1 MSAIRSAL
9 LGAAAVLTL
18 SACSTTPPP
27 PAPPPPPPP
36 NPFAEPSNLPLNA
49 PDFGR
54 IKDSDYQPAIEEGMK
69 RQLVEIEAIANN
81 PEAPSFENT
90 IAAME
95 KSGAMLT
102 RVGKVFFGLTAAN
115 TNEVLQK
122 VKSDEAPKLAAHH
135 DTIYMNAK
143 LFARV
148 EALWNN
154 RANLKLD
161 SEEGTLLA
169 VYYHDFVASG
179 AKLDAAGQKRLAEI
193 NVQISSLQTAYDEK
207 LLAATKAGAL
217 VVDDKAKLAGLDEAG
232 IAAAATRAEE
242 RGLKGKWVIPLINTT
257 QQPALQD
264 LADRDVRAKLFD
276 NAWTRAEKGDAA
288 DTRDTIATIA
298 QLRAEKAALLGYPNW
313 AAYVLEDQMA
323 KTPEAAKG
331 FLDKLGPAAVKKAKV
346 EARDIQKMIDKTHGK
361 FKLAPYDWERYAEM
375 VRKEKYDLDEGTV
388 KPYFEMKSV
397 LENGIFF
404 AANKLYGLTFKER
417 KDIPVYQA
425 DVRVFEVFDKDG
437 STLGLMYFDWFKRDN
452 KQGGAWMDTFVDQS
466 KVLGA
471 KPVVYNVCNFVKPGE
486 GQPALMS
493 FDDVTTAFHEFG
505 HALHGLFASQ
515 KYPSVS
521 GSATSRD
528 FVEYPSQFNE
538 HWALDPLVLKHYAI
552 HYQTHQP
559 IPDDLVK
566 KIKKAAT
573 FNQGYALSELVAA
586 AELDMQ
592 WAMRSKAD
600 PKADVD
606 AFEKAAL
613 QKTGMAV
620 NEVPPRYRSSYF
632 THIWSLGYS
641 AGYYAYLWAEM
652 LDDDTYAWFMDH
664 GGLTAEN
671 GQRYRDLI
679 LSRGHTMD
687 YGDMFRAFYGKDP
700 EIGPLLENRGLKA
713 PTKHKN

>member
-1 MSAIRSAL
+1 MSPIRTAF

-18 SACSTTPPP
+18 AACATTPPAP
-27 PAPPPPPPP
+27 VPPPPPPP
-36 NPFAEPSNLPLNA
+36 NPFAEASNLPLQA

-69 RQLVEIEAIANN
+69 RQLAEVDAIANN
-81 PEAPSFENT
+81 PAAPTFENT

-102 RVGKVFFGLTAAN
+102 RVAKVFFSLTAAN

-135 DTIYMNAK
+135 DAIFMNAK

-148 EALWNN
+148 EALWNG
-154 RANLKLD
+154 RAALKLD
-161 SEEGTLLA
+161 GEEATLLD
-169 VYYHDFVASG
+169 VYYHNFVASG
-179 AKLDAAGQKRLAEI
+179 ARLDAAGQKRLAEI
-193 NVQISSLQTAYDEK
+193 NIQISSLQTTYDEK

-232 IAAAATRAEE
+232 IAAAAKRAEE
-242 RGLKGKWVIPLINTT
+242 RGLAGKWVIPLINTT
-257 QQPALQD
+257 QQPSLQD
-264 LADRDVRAKLFD
+264 LADREVRAKLFD
-276 NAWTRAEKGDAA
+276 NAWTRAEKGDAN
-288 DTRDTIATIA
+288 DTRETIATIA

-346 EARDIQKMIDKTHGK
+346 EAADIQKMITKTGGK
-361 FKLAPYDWERYAEM
+361 FKLAPYDWDRYAEK
-375 VRKEKYDLDEGTV
+375 VRKAKYDLDEGTV

-404 AANKLYGLTFKER
+404 AANKLYGLSFKER
-417 KDIPVYQA
+417 KDIPVYHP
-425 DVRVFEVFDKDG
+425 DVRVFEVIDKDG
-437 STLGLMYFDWFKRDN
+437 STVGLMYFDWYKRDN

-466 KVLGA
+466 TVLGT
-471 KPVVYNVCNFVKPGE
+471 KPVVFNVCNFVKPGE

-515 KYPSVS
+515 KYPTVS
-521 GSATSRD
+521 GSATARD

-538 HWALDPLVLKHYAI
+538 HWALDPVVLKNYAI
-552 HYQTHQP
+552 HYKTHEV
-559 IPDDLVK
+559 IPDTLVA

-573 FNQGYALSELVAA
+573 FNQGYSLSEVVAA
-586 AELDMQ
+586 AQLDMQ

-613 QKTGMAV
+613 EKTGMTSAA
-620 NEVPPRYRSSYF
+620 VPPRYRSSYF
-632 THIWSLGYS
+632 THVWSLGYS

-652 LDDDTYAWFMDH
+652 LDHDTYAWFMDH
-664 GGLTAEN
+664 GGMTREN
-671 GQRYRDLI
+671 GQRYRDMI
-679 LSRGHTMD
+679 LSKGHTMD

-700 EIGPLLENRGLKA
+700 EIGPLLEARGLKA
-713 PTKHKN
+713 PKKK